1 MLSSAE
7 FTPEQQERPEEWV
20 ELWSQRM
27 GITDLSDK
35 TLQGLSAYADDTI
48 IHTKQK
54 NAGLRGLLQ
63 LVLISPEAQ
72 MK

>member
-1 MLSSAE
+1 MG
-7 FTPEQQERPEEWV
+7 